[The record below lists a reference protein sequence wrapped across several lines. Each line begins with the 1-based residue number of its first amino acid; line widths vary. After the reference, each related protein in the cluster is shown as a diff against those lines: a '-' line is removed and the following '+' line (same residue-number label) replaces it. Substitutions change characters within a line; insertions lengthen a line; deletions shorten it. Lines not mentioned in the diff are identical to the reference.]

1 MLTALPPGLRFSHPA
16 ALIATWFGAGLL
28 PRIPGTWGS
37 LAALPYGILFLFYGG
52 KVALLVAAVIMFAL
66 GKWAADVYVSH
77 GADQDPGPVVA
88 DEVVGQWLTL
98 LAVGPGAWWEYVLAF
113 FLFRIFDILK
123 PWPVNWA
130 ERRFKAGLGVMLDDV
145 FAAVYAFASLWI
157 FIYLY
162 NVIYVS

>member
-37 LAALPYGILFLFYGG
+37 LAALF
-52 KVALLVAAVIMFAL
+52 VAAVIMFAL